1 MSGFGS
7 DRRFEPYSESRPLPA
22 WEDRVVTARP
32 PRVPVIHIVLFVL
45 TFITTAMAGAFQV
58 GADPISDPRT
68 IRAGFPFAVTLLSIL
83 MIHELGHYFLSRV
96 HGVRATLP
104 YFIPAPPFLIGTFG
118 AFIRMKSPPPSRRA
132 LFDVGAA
139 GPWAGLCVAIPAV
152 LVGLR
157 LSEVRPLAMNEG
169 GLVLGD
175 SILFSFLT
183 RLALGVTPDN
193 ATILLHPVALAG
205 WFGLFVTFLNLLPVG
220 QLDGGH
226 VAYAMFGRWHRW
238 VSRAFVIVIAVLGFH
253 GWQGWFVWVV
263 LLMLIGL
270 DHPPTRDPVTTLDPR
285 RRLAGWLTVAAFVVT
300 FMAEPISLSQPA
312 PEFEGE
318 RTPVAWRVPGPQ
330 PARGGLRIQVHVGR
344 SKPGVSL

>member
-1 MSGFGS
+1 MRSYGS
-7 DRRFEPYSESRPLPA
+7 DPHIDPYPLPHSFPPA
-22 WEDRVVTARP
+22 DESVAPRRA
-32 PRVPVIHIVLFVL
+32 PRVPLIHIVLFVA
-45 TFITTAMAGAFQV
+45 TFVTTAMAGAFQV
-58 GADPISDPRT
+58 GADPLSDPLS

-83 MIHELGHYFLSRV
+83 LIHELGHYFLSRV

-104 YFIPAPPFLIGTFG
+104 YFIPAPPILIGTFG

-139 GPWAGLCVAIPAV
+139 GPWAGLLVAIPAV

-175 SILFSFLT
+175 SILFSFLS
-183 RLALGVTPDN
+183 RLALGRTPDDV
-193 ATILLHPVALAG
+193 TILLHPIALAG

-226 VAYAMFGRWHRW
+226 VAYAMFGRWHRL
-238 VSRAFVIVIAVLGFH
+238 VSRVFLVVIAILAFR

-263 LLMLIGL
+263 LLLLIGV
-270 DHPPTRDPVTTLDPR
+270 DHPPTRDPVTPLDR
-285 RRLAGWLTVAAFVVT
+285 RRAVAAWLTVAAFIVT
-300 FMAEPISLSQPA
+300 FMAEPISLSRPA

-318 RTPVAWRVPGPQ
+318 RTPVAWHVHP
-330 PARGGLRIQVHVGR
+330 PATRGGLLVRIRVRPRVQ
-344 SKPGVSL
+344 GVSL